1 MCLCDCFNFYYDQIE
16 NEEGMRNFD
25 DILRASDGIMVAR
38 GDLGIE
44 IPVEKVFMAQKMM
57 VSRCN
62 RAGKPVI
69 VATQVSLSECLA
81 TPPSVGMVTT
91 SVPDVGE
98 HGVQATPHTC

>member
-1 MCLCDCFNFYYDQIE
+1 MISSINQIE

-25 DILRASDGIMVAR
+25 EILRASDGIMVAR

-44 IPVEKVFMAQKMM
+44 IPVEKVFLAQKMM

-69 VATQVSLSECLA
+69 VATQVSVVHEGLCYRAQWL
-81 TPPSVGMVTT
+81 T
-91 SVPDVGE
+91 
-98 HGVQATPHTC
+98 

>member
-1 MCLCDCFNFYYDQIE
+1 MWIRVCVYTLFAMTPNFMAICIPNQIE

-25 DILRASDGIMVAR
+25 EILRASDGIMVAR

-44 IPVEKVFMAQKMM
+44 IPVEKVFLAQKMM

-69 VATQVSLSECLA
+69 VATQVS
-81 TPPSVGMVTT
+81 PY
-91 SVPDVGE
+91 
-98 HGVQATPHTC
+98 